1 MKDLKQALSF
11 LTVIPLPGARKGG
24 LARADGSGLP
34 DRAADRR
41 LSKLARAMIF
51 FPLVGFLIGTAS
63 LLIGAGLSTSLF
75 PRLQALALVTLPIL
89 LTGGLHLDGFADFC
103 DGFGGKNKEEILRI
117 MRDSHVGV
125 WGVAG
130 VLLLLI
136 WKMELLA
143 ALPSR
148 GGAFLLSL
156 TASRWAQV
164 VLAYFLPYANPEGG
178 LGESVAKKVKVR
190 ELSGATGFLAV
201 LVFFLGVPGL
211 VTFLALLPFLVLAGF
226 LFFKRVGGITG
237 DLLGA
242 ASEATEVY
250 VLFIFLLIKT
260 GGLS

>member
-1 MKDLKQALSF
+1 MEDLKQALSF
-11 LTVIPLPGARKGG
+11 LTIIPLPGIRKGN
-24 LARADGSGLP
+24 L
-34 DRAADRR
+34 
-41 LSKLARAMIF
+41 KRAMIF
-51 FPLVGFLIGTAS
+51 FPLVGFLIGAVS
-63 LLIGAGLSTSLF
+63 LMILLGLSTSLL
-75 PRLQALALVTLPIL
+75 PRLEALILVTLPIL

-117 MRDSHVGV
+117 MRDSRVGV
-125 WGVAG
+125 WGAAG
-130 VLLLLI
+130 VVLLLI

-164 VLAYFLPYANPEGG
+164 VLSYFLPYANPEGG

-190 ELSGATGFLAV
+190 ELAGATGFLAV
-201 LVFFLGVPGL
+201 LIFFLGAPGL
-211 VTFLALLPFLVLAGF
+211 VTFLALLPFLALAGF
-226 LFFKRVGGITG
+226 LFFKRVGGVTG

-250 VLFIFLLIKT
+250 VLLIFFLIET